1 MLKLFLLLTA
11 FSICTLNGQ
20 VMNVK
25 NTKAANTANEIC
37 PVKIGEIIPEV
48 SLKNIDDKLIDLR
61 QLVKQKQT
69 ILVFY
74 RGGWC
79 PYCNLQLA
87 DLNKTENDLLS
98 LGYQIVA
105 ISIDSPEK
113 LKESLD
119 KHQLKYILLSDSKAE
134 ASIAFGLAFKV
145 ADDYN
150 KMLLSHNMNLE
161 EASGE
166 KHHILPVPAV
176 FILDKEGIIQFEYVN
191 PDYKIRLDGDILL
204 KAAEKYSGDENQIIK

>member
-1 MLKLFLLLTA
+1 MIKSILLLTI
-11 FSICTLNGQ
+11 FSIITLNGQ
-20 VMNVK
+20 VMKDK

-37 PVKIGEIIPEV
+37 PVKIGEKIPEV
-48 SLKNIDDKLIDLR
+48 SLRNIDAKLIDLR

-87 DLNKTENDLLS
+87 DLNKIENDLLN

-119 KHQLKYILLSDSKAE
+119 KHQLKYMLLSDSKAE

-176 FILDKEGIIQFEYVN
+176 FILDREGTIQFEYVN
-191 PDYKIRLDGDILL
+191 PDYKIRLDGETLL
-204 KAAEKYSGDENQIIK
+204 KAAEVNSSKK